1 MTTTDL
7 IIIGAG
13 PGGYETAIAAAREG
27 MKVVLVEAEALG
39 GTCLNEGCI
48 PTKCLCRSAEVADLM
63 KEAATFG
70 VVAESEGINLVEV
83 MKRKN
88 EVVAQLATGVASLL
102 KSPGITLVQGKA
114 TFAGPHE
121 VIVGEEHFSAP
132 HIMVATG
139 SSAKNLP
146 ISGADLPGVVTSREM
161 LQLEQIPKRLCVIG
175 GGVVGMEFASVF
187 RSFGSEVSV
196 VEYAKEILPSFD
208 RDIAKRLRT
217 ALKRKGI
224 SFNVGAAVTEISK
237 VDGGYKVA
245 FVSGNKEGQV
255 EADLVLMAVGRGPRL
270 QHLGLDEI
278 GMQYTSRGIVVDE
291 NMQTNIEG
299 VYAIG
304 DVNGICPLAHAATA
318 QGRCAL
324 YHILGKDGAPDLQL
338 VPAAVFTVPEV
349 AMVGHTEETASAAG
363 LEYSI
368 RKAFYRANGKSL
380 SMGESE
386 GIVKLLVGPDGLLL
400 GAHVLGAHA
409 ADLIHELAL
418 AMHTKMGVERIQ
430 SLIHAH
436 PSLSEILHDAV
447 MNA

>member
-70 VVAESEGINLVEV
+70 VVAESGGINLVEV

-88 EVVAQLATGVASLL
+88 EVVAQLAAGVASLL

-132 HIMVATG
+132 HIMIATG
-139 SSAKNLP
+139 SSVKKLP
-146 ISGADLPGVVTSREM
+146 IPGADLPGVVTSREM

-187 RSFGSEVSV
+187 HSFGSEVSV
-196 VEYAKEILPSFD
+196 VEYVKEILPSFD

-224 SFNVGAAVTEISK
+224 TFNVGAAVTEISK

-386 GIVKLLVGPDGLLL
+386 GIVKILVGPDGLLL

-418 AMHTKMGVERIQ
+418 AMHAKMGVERIQ

>member
-13 PGGYETAIAAAREG
+13 PGGYETAITAAREG
-27 MKVVLVEAEALG
+27 MKVVLVEAGALG

-70 VVAESEGINLVEV
+70 VVAESGGINLVEV

-88 EVVAQLATGVASLL
+88 EVVAQLAAGVASLL

-132 HIMVATG
+132 HIMIATG
-139 SSAKNLP
+139 SSAKKLP
-146 ISGADLPGVVTSREM
+146 IPGADLPGVVTSREM
-161 LQLEQIPKRLCVIG
+161 LQLEQVPKRLCVIG

-224 SFNVGAAVTEISK
+224 TFNVGAAVTEISK
-237 VDGGYKVA
+237 VDGDYKVA

>member
-27 MKVVLVEAEALG
+27 MKVVLVEAGALG

-70 VVAESEGINLVEV
+70 VVAESGGINLVEV

-88 EVVAQLATGVASLL
+88 EVVAQLAAGVASLL

-146 ISGADLPGVVTSREM
+146 IPGADLPGVVTSREM

-324 YHILGKDGAPDLQL
+324 YHIWGKDGAPDLQL

-386 GIVKLLVGPDGLLL
+386 GIVKILVGPDGLLL

>member
-27 MKVVLVEAEALG
+27 MKVVLVEAGALG

-70 VVAESEGINLVEV
+70 VVAESGGINLVEV

-88 EVVAQLATGVASLL
+88 EVVAQLAAGVASLL

-132 HIMVATG
+132 HIMIATG
-139 SSAKNLP
+139 SSAKKLP
-146 ISGADLPGVVTSREM
+146 IPGADLPGVVTSREM

-278 GMQYTSRGIVVDE
+278 EVQYTSRGIVVDE

-386 GIVKLLVGPDGLLL
+386 GIVKILVGPDGLLL

-418 AMHTKMGVERIQ
+418 AMHAKMGMERIQ

>member
-70 VVAESEGINLVEV
+70 VVAESGGINLVEV

-88 EVVAQLATGVASLL
+88 EVVAQLAAGVASLL

-132 HIMVATG
+132 HIMIATG
-139 SSAKNLP
+139 SSAKKLP
-146 ISGADLPGVVTSREM
+146 IPGADLPGVVTSREM

-175 GGVVGMEFASVF
+175 GRVVGMEFASVF

-278 GMQYTSRGIVVDE
+278 GMQYTSRGIVIDE

>member
-70 VVAESEGINLVEV
+70 VVAESGGINLVEV

-88 EVVAQLATGVASLL
+88 EVVAQLAAGVASLL

-132 HIMVATG
+132 HIMIATG
-139 SSAKNLP
+139 SSAKKLP
-146 ISGADLPGVVTSREM
+146 IPGADLPGVVTSREM

-196 VEYAKEILPSFD
+196 IEYAKEILPSFD

-324 YHILGKDGAPDLQL
+324 YHILSKDGAPDLQL

-386 GIVKLLVGPDGLLL
+386 GIVKILVGPDGLLL

>member
-70 VVAESEGINLVEV
+70 VVAESGGINLVEV

-88 EVVAQLATGVASLL
+88 EVVAQLTAGVASLL

-121 VIVGEEHFSAP
+121 VIVGKEHFSAP

-146 ISGADLPGVVTSREM
+146 IPGADLPGVVTSREM

-224 SFNVGAAVTEISK
+224 TFNVGAAVTEISK
-237 VDGGYKVA
+237 VDEGYKVA

-349 AMVGHTEETASAAG
+349 AMVGHTEETAGAAG

-386 GIVKLLVGPDGLLL
+386 GIVKILVGPDGLLL
-400 GAHVLGAHA
+400 GAHVLGGHA

-418 AMHTKMGVERIQ
+418 AMHAKMGVERIQ

>member
-27 MKVVLVEAEALG
+27 MKVVLVEAGALG

-70 VVAESEGINLVEV
+70 VVAESGGINLVEV

-88 EVVAQLATGVASLL
+88 EVVAQLAAGVASLL

-132 HIMVATG
+132 HIMIATG
-139 SSAKNLP
+139 SSAKKLP
-146 ISGADLPGVVTSREM
+146 IPGADLPGVVTSREM

-278 GMQYTSRGIVVDE
+278 EVQYTSRGIVVDE

-386 GIVKLLVGPDGLLL
+386 GIVKILVGPDGLLL

-418 AMHTKMGVERIQ
+418 AMHAKMGVERIQ

>member
-70 VVAESEGINLVEV
+70 VVAESGGINLVEV

-88 EVVAQLATGVASLL
+88 EVVAQLAAGVASLL

-139 SSAKNLP
+139 SSAKKLP
-146 ISGADLPGVVTSREM
+146 IPGADLPGVVTSREM

-224 SFNVGAAVTEISK
+224 TFNVGAAVTEISK

-386 GIVKLLVGPDGLLL
+386 GIVKILVGPDGLLL

-418 AMHTKMGVERIQ
+418 AMHAKMGVERIQ

>member
-1 MTTTDL
+1 MTITDL

-70 VVAESEGINLVEV
+70 VVAESGGINLVEV

-88 EVVAQLATGVASLL
+88 EVVAQLAAGVASLL

-132 HIMVATG
+132 HIMIATG
-139 SSAKNLP
+139 SSAKKLP
-146 ISGADLPGVVTSREM
+146 IPGADLPGVVTSREM

-187 RSFGSEVSV
+187 HSFGSEVSV

-224 SFNVGAAVTEISK
+224 TFNVGAAVTEISK

-386 GIVKLLVGPDGLLL
+386 GIVKILVGPDGLLL

-418 AMHTKMGVERIQ
+418 AMHAKMGVERIQ

>member
-70 VVAESEGINLVEV
+70 VVAESGGINLVEV

-88 EVVAQLATGVASLL
+88 EVVAQLAAGVASLL

-132 HIMVATG
+132 HIMIATG
-139 SSAKNLP
+139 SSAKKLP
-146 ISGADLPGVVTSREM
+146 IPGADLPGVVTSREM

>member
-70 VVAESEGINLVEV
+70 VVTESGGINLVEV

-88 EVVAQLATGVASLL
+88 EVVAQLAAGVASLL

-114 TFAGPHE
+114 TFTGPHE

-132 HIMVATG
+132 HIMIATG
-139 SSAKNLP
+139 SSAKKLP
-146 ISGADLPGVVTSREM
+146 IPGADLPGVVTSREM

-224 SFNVGAAVTEISK
+224 TFNVGAAVTEISK
-237 VDGGYKVA
+237 VDEGYKVA

-324 YHILGKDGAPDLQL
+324 YHILGRDGAPDLQL

-386 GIVKLLVGPDGLLL
+386 GIVKILVGPDGLLL

-418 AMHTKMGVERIQ
+418 AMHAKMGVERIQ

>member
-88 EVVAQLATGVASLL
+88 EVVAQLAAGVASLL

>member
-27 MKVVLVEAEALG
+27 MKVVLVEAGALG

-70 VVAESEGINLVEV
+70 VVAESGGINLVEV

-88 EVVAQLATGVASLL
+88 EVVAQLAAGVASLL

-132 HIMVATG
+132 HIMIATG
-139 SSAKNLP
+139 SSAKKLP
-146 ISGADLPGVVTSREM
+146 IPGADLPGVVTSREM

-324 YHILGKDGAPDLQL
+324 YHILGKDGAPDLQF

-349 AMVGHTEETASAAG
+349 AMVGHTEETASAVG

-418 AMHTKMGVERIQ
+418 AMHTKMGMERIQ

>member
-27 MKVVLVEAEALG
+27 MKVVLVEAGALG

-70 VVAESEGINLVEV
+70 VVAESGGINLVEV

-88 EVVAQLATGVASLL
+88 EVVAQLAAGVASLL

-132 HIMVATG
+132 YIMIATG
-139 SSAKNLP
+139 SSAKKLP
-146 ISGADLPGVVTSREM
+146 IPGADLPGVVTSREM

>member
-48 PTKCLCRSAEVADLM
+48 PTKCLCRSAEIADLM

-70 VVAESEGINLVEV
+70 VVAESGGINLVEV

-88 EVVAQLATGVASLL
+88 EVVAQLAAGVASLL

-132 HIMVATG
+132 HIMIATG
-139 SSAKNLP
+139 SSAKKLP
-146 ISGADLPGVVTSREM
+146 IPGADLPGVVTSREM

-224 SFNVGAAVTEISK
+224 TFNVGAAVTEISK
-237 VDGGYKVA
+237 VDEGYKVA
-245 FVSGNKEGQV
+245 FVSGNKDGQV

-278 GMQYTSRGIVVDE
+278 GVQYTSRGIVVDE

-324 YHILGKDGAPDLQL
+324 YHILGRDGAPDLQL

-386 GIVKLLVGPDGLLL
+386 GIVKILVGPDGLLL

-418 AMHTKMGVERIQ
+418 AMHAKMGVERIQ

>member
-27 MKVVLVEAEALG
+27 MKVVLVEAGALG

-70 VVAESEGINLVEV
+70 VVAESGGINLVEV

-88 EVVAQLATGVASLL
+88 EVVAQLAAGVASLL

-132 HIMVATG
+132 HIMIATG
-139 SSAKNLP
+139 SSAKKLP
-146 ISGADLPGVVTSREM
+146 IPGADLPGVVTSREM

>member
-70 VVAESEGINLVEV
+70 VVAESGGINLVEV

-88 EVVAQLATGVASLL
+88 EVVAQLAAGVASLL

-132 HIMVATG
+132 HIMIATG
-139 SSAKNLP
+139 SSAKKLP
-146 ISGADLPGVVTSREM
+146 IPGADLPGVVTSREM

-386 GIVKLLVGPDGLLL
+386 GIVKILVGPDGLLL

-430 SLIHAH
+430 SLIL
-436 PSLSEILHDAV
+436 SLIHI
-447 MNA
+447 

>member
-13 PGGYETAIAAAREG
+13 PGGYETAIVAAREG

-70 VVAESEGINLVEV
+70 VVAESGGINLVEV

-88 EVVAQLATGVASLL
+88 EVVAQLAAGVASLL

-121 VIVGEEHFSAP
+121 VIVGEDHFSAP
-132 HIMVATG
+132 HIMIATG
-139 SSAKNLP
+139 SSAKKLP
-146 ISGADLPGVVTSREM
+146 IPGADLPGVVTSREM

-187 RSFGSEVSV
+187 HSFGSEVSV
-196 VEYAKEILPSFD
+196 VEYVKEILPSFD

-224 SFNVGAAVTEISK
+224 TFNVGAAVTEISK

-386 GIVKLLVGPDGLLL
+386 GIVKILVGPDGLLL

-418 AMHTKMGVERIQ
+418 AMHAKMGVERIQ

>member
-27 MKVVLVEAEALG
+27 MKVVLVEAGALG

-70 VVAESEGINLVEV
+70 VVAESGGIDLVEV

-88 EVVAQLATGVASLL
+88 EVVAQLAAGVASLL

-132 HIMVATG
+132 HIMIATG
-139 SSAKNLP
+139 SSAKKLP
-146 ISGADLPGVVTSREM
+146 IPGADLPGVVTSREM

-324 YHILGKDGAPDLQL
+324 YHIWGKDGAPDLQL

-386 GIVKLLVGPDGLLL
+386 GIVKILVGPDGLLL

>member
-27 MKVVLVEAEALG
+27 MKVVLVEAGALG

-70 VVAESEGINLVEV
+70 VVAESGGINLVEV

-88 EVVAQLATGVASLL
+88 EVVAQLAAGVASLL

-139 SSAKNLP
+139 SSAKKLP
-146 ISGADLPGVVTSREM
+146 IPGADLPGVVTSREM

-224 SFNVGAAVTEISK
+224 TFNVGAAVTEISK

-324 YHILGKDGAPDLQL
+324 YHILGRDGAPDLQL

-386 GIVKLLVGPDGLLL
+386 GIVKILVGPDGLLL
-400 GAHVLGAHA
+400 GAHVLSAHA

>member
-1 MTTTDL
+1 MTITDL

-70 VVAESEGINLVEV
+70 VVAESGGINLVEV

-88 EVVAQLATGVASLL
+88 EVVAQLAAGVASLL

-132 HIMVATG
+132 HIMIATG
-139 SSAKNLP
+139 SSAKKLP
-146 ISGADLPGVVTSREM
+146 IPGADLPGVVTSREM

-187 RSFGSEVSV
+187 HSFGSEVSV

-224 SFNVGAAVTEISK
+224 TFNVGAAVTEISK

-338 VPAAVFTVPEV
+338 LPAAVFTVPEV

-386 GIVKLLVGPDGLLL
+386 GIVKILVGPDGLLL

-418 AMHTKMGVERIQ
+418 AMHAKMGVERIQ